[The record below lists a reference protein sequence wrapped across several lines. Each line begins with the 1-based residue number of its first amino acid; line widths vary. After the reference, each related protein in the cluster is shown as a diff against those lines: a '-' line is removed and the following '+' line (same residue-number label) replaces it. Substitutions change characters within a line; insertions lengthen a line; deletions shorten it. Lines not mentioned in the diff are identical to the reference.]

1 MKIDD
6 LKYLSTTIGNLA
18 GVPIRIYKNKTKNF
32 LLFFCQIAEGSDYS
46 VQ

>member
-1 MKIDD
+1 MEIDD

-18 GVPIRIYKNKTKNF
+18 GIPIRIYKNKTKIF
-32 LLFFCQIAEGSDYS
+32 YAEGSDYS